1 MSEKAADRERDA
13 AAGGSVRH
21 VIVGLWLILVRMS
34 ASGPRL
40 GIETDVRNDIRKTP
54 IARRHSRLGFLIC
67 GTDRIRTLSLLEL
80 GEELGIA
87 HERRMPMASRH
98 RDRFDCYIS
107 LFSYVCG
114 PRSLSLGDA
123 RFAAVRS
130 AASLGPQ
137 ALSEQVCQRT
147 TIGELASERNRRDG
161 PPPSVGA
168 TQTSDAADEGRWMA

>member
-114 PRSLSLGDA
+114 PPFALTRRRPLRGSSLRRLARAAGAQRASLSADDDWRAGFGKEQT
-123 RFAAVRS
+123 RRPAAV
-130 AASLGPQ
+130 G
-137 ALSEQVCQRT
+137 
-147 TIGELASERNRRDG
+147 RRD
-161 PPPSVGA
+161 PDVGC
-168 TQTSDAADEGRWMA
+168 RR

>member
-1 MSEKAADRERDA
+1 MRPREDP
-13 AAGGSVRH
+13 VRH

-80 GEELGIA
+80 GEELGIVTYPCFLMFA
-87 HERRMPMASRH
+87 
-98 RDRFDCYIS
+98 
-107 LFSYVCG
+107 G

>member
-1 MSEKAADRERDA
+1 MENLRGRGSAEAHHEEEADREPDA

-34 ASGPRL
+34 ASVHASESKPTSETISGNPDREASFAI
-40 GIETDVRNDIRKTP
+40 GIRHLRHRPDPYAVSAR
-54 IARRHSRLGFLIC
+54 ARR
-67 GTDRIRTLSLLEL
+67 GTRN
-80 GEELGIA
+80 
-87 HERRMPMASRH
+87 
-98 RDRFDCYIS
+98 CYIS

-114 PRSLSLGDA
+114 PPLALTRRRPLRGSSLRRLA
-123 RFAAVRS
+123 RAAGAQR
-130 AASLGPQ
+130 
-137 ALSEQVCQRT
+137 ERVCQRT